1 VRKTG
6 RDTWE
11 DIAMRPVHRLAPAS
25 GVAAVAVVVFSGL
38 SLIGARVCAQQISAA
53 SQQSASASAAGV
65 RAGDSANAGATL
77 GRGQASGSVSSAAGA
92 SGLHN
97 DARASSSG
105 SAYAAEKMRPVSGEL
120 QGKLDAKSARPG
132 DQVVLKTTQK
142 SMLAD
147 GTEIPK
153 GTRLVGHVTEAQ
165 AHVKGHAESQLGI
178 VFDRAEL
185 KDGRSIPIHS
195 AIESIAPPS
204 AMAEMAGDDDLS
216 MTGPGAA
223 GAGPVM
229 AAGSG
234 RAGGGL
240 LGGVAQTAGRVG
252 GGLDST
258 AGSVAGSVASDTT
271 AGLDRGLHGATG
283 AAGDVAMH
291 STTIPG
297 LMLSGDATGSAS
309 GVLSAANRNVHLDS
323 GTQMVLGV
331 AAAR

>member
-1 VRKTG
+1 
-6 RDTWE
+6 
-11 DIAMRPVHRLAPAS
+11 MRPVHKLAPARA
-25 GVAAVAVVVFSGL
+25 VAAAAVIVFSGL
-38 SLIGARVCAQQISAA
+38 LLIGARAYARQISAA

-65 RAGDSANAGATL
+65 HAGDSANAGATL
-77 GRGQASGSVSSAAGA
+77 GSGQASGSVSSAAGA
-92 SGLHN
+92 SGLHD

-105 SAYAAEKMRPVSGEL
+105 SAYAAEKMRPVRGEL

-132 DQVVLKTTQK
+132 DQVVVKTTQK

-216 MTGPGAA
+216 MSGPVAA
-223 GAGPVM
+223 GGGPVM

-240 LGGVAQTAGRVG
+240 LGGGGAALGGVAQTAGRVG

-258 AGSVAGSVASDTT
+258 AGSAAGSVASQTT